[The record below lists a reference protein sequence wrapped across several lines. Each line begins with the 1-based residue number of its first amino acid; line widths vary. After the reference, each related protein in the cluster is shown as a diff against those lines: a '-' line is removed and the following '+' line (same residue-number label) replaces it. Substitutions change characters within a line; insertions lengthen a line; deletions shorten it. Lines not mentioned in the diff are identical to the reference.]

1 MDVAPLRNGRNELQS
16 SMQNSLVVNAEGPE
30 IRVAVV
36 ENGSLA
42 ELFVERKRERGIVGN
57 IYRGKVTRVLP
68 GMQAAFVDLG
78 PKVERAAFLY
88 VADVLGSGDERK
100 LFEDSEMDDTG
111 DESPEGAASRLA
123 RSRKQL
129 AARKIENLLKP
140 GQDVIVQVVK
150 DPIGLK
156 GARVTGY
163 ISLPGRY
170 SVFMPHVAQVGV
182 SRRIGSDKERRRLRD
197 LVNEVRPKGSGFIV
211 RTAAEDANDQEL
223 RDDVDFLARL
233 WGEIE
238 RREEDQRGPG
248 LVYADLDLSLR
259 VIRDL
264 MREDTSEVLIDDE
277 EQCERVKKFTMAF
290 LPRFT
295 ERIKRYEGRRP
306 IFDHHHIEPAI
317 RQAVA
322 RKVPL
327 RSGGSLVIDQGEALT
342 AIDINTGSFTN
353 TGSGN
358 LEDTVTANN
367 LEACEEVARQL
378 RLRNIG
384 GIIVI
389 DFVDMDKENNRR
401 KVWDA
406 FQKALSR
413 DRARTNVTKISE
425 LGLVEM
431 TRKRTARVAR
441 AAADRTVPDLRGRRR
456 REVGDHRR
464 VRDRAG
470 SAPLGLVGGQRAHRS
485 RVLAARRGGAVA
497 PGARLPRQPREAL
510 PEEDRGR
517 AAEGLEARPVPGRRQ
532 DVDGDRGGGRGGC
545 PGSPGPAGH
554 DGGRPRTA
562 SGARRRRRRRWWRSR
577 RAASASRWSGPRA
590 RHTWRGVSHRIRI
603 ARAEHKFSVAHM
615 TVFPD
620 GTKERL
626 HGHNYTIAVELDV
639 GSIAFQSM
647 IPFASIKHAIG
658 ELCAAWKERVLI
670 ARDNRFLAIT
680 RDDLELELT
689 LCGERYVFPRGD
701 VLLLPLDNISVE
713 ALADHLATLL
723 RDRLSLDPA
732 NVRSLA
738 VTVEESPG
746 QGSTT
751 TLLLA

>member
-1 MDVAPLRNGRNELQS
+1 
-16 SMQNSLVVNAEGPE
+16 MQNMLVVNAEGPE

-36 ENGSLA
+36 EDGSLA
-42 ELFVERKRERGIVGN
+42 EFFVERKRDRGIVGN

-88 VADVLGSGDERK
+88 VADVLGSGEERK
-100 LFEDSEMDDTG
+100 LFEDAETDDA
-111 DESPEGAASRLA
+111 DESPEGAASRIA

-129 AARKIENLLKP
+129 AQRKIEDLLRP
-140 GQDVIVQVVK
+140 GDTVVCQVVK

-233 WGEIE
+233 WGEID
-238 RREEDQRGPG
+238 RREEDLRGPG
-248 LVYADLDLSLR
+248 LVYADLDLALR
-259 VIRDL
+259 VVRDL
-264 MREDTSEVLIDDE
+264 LREDTSEVMIDDD
-277 EQCERVKKFTMAF
+277 EQHDRVKKFTMAF
-290 LPRFT
+290 LPRFS
-295 ERIKRYEGRRP
+295 ERIKKYDSRRP
-306 IFDHHHIEPAI
+306 IFDHYHIEPAL
-317 RQAVA
+317 RLAVS

-389 DFVDMDKENNRR
+389 DFVDMDKEGNRR

-431 TRKRTARVAR
+431 TRKRTRESLVQLLTEPCPTCEGAGVVKSVVTVAYEILREVRRSGTLVDNDKIEIEAAPRVAELLSR
-441 AAADRTVPDLRGRRR
+441 QERDYLDHLEKRFHKMITVVGQKGWKPDQFRVAGKMSTEIAAQEAAETPKPNGLQPQPRGDGGNRDRGERGNRGGRRR
-456 REVGDHRR
+456 RRGGRG
-464 VRDRAG
+464 RDRA
-470 SAPLGLVGGQRAHRS
+470 
-485 RVLAARRGGAVA
+485 
-497 PGARLPRQPREAL
+497 EA
-510 PEEDRGR
+510 
-517 AAEGLEARPVPGRRQ
+517 
-532 DVDGDRGGGRGGC
+532 
-545 PGSPGPAGH
+545 
-554 DGGRPRTA
+554 
-562 SGARRRRRRRWWRSR
+562 
-577 RAASASRWSGPRA
+577 
-590 RHTWRGVSHRIRI
+590 
-603 ARAEHKFSVAHM
+603 
-615 TVFPD
+615 
-620 GTKERL
+620 
-626 HGHNYTIAVELDV
+626 
-639 GSIAFQSM
+639 
-647 IPFASIKHAIG
+647 
-658 ELCAAWKERVLI
+658 
-670 ARDNRFLAIT
+670 
-680 RDDLELELT
+680 
-689 LCGERYVFPRGD
+689 
-701 VLLLPLDNISVE
+701 
-713 ALADHLATLL
+713 
-723 RDRLSLDPA
+723 
-732 NVRSLA
+732 
-738 VTVEESPG
+738 
-746 QGSTT
+746 
-751 TLLLA
+751 

>member
-1 MDVAPLRNGRNELQS
+1 MRVASLRNGRNELQS

-36 ENGSLA
+36 ENGNLA

-78 PKVERAAFLY
+78 SKVERAAFLY

-111 DESPEGAASRLA
+111 DESPEGAASRIA

-129 AARKIENLLKP
+129 AARKIEDLLRP
-140 GQDVIVQVVK
+140 GQDVVVQVVK

-211 RTAAEDANDQEL
+211 RTAAEDASDQEL

-238 RREEDQRGPG
+238 RREHDQRGPG

-264 MREDTSEVLIDDE
+264 MREDTSEVMIDDE

-306 IFDHHHIEPAI
+306 IFDHHHIEPQL
-317 RQAVA
+317 RLAVA

-327 RSGGSLVIDQGEALT
+327 KSGGSLVIDQGEALT

-389 DFVDMDKENNRR
+389 DFVDMDKEGNRR

-431 TRKRTARVAR
+431 TRKRTRESLVQLLTEPCPTCEGAGVVKSVTTVAYEIMREVRRSGTLVDNDKIDIEAAPRVAEVLSR
-441 AAADRTVPDLRGRRR
+441 QERDYLDNLEKRFQKKIEVVPQKGWKPDQYRVAGKMSTEIAAEAEAAAP
-456 REVGDHRR
+456 
-464 VRDRAG
+464 
-470 SAPLGLVGGQRAHRS
+470 S
-485 RVLAARRGGAVA
+485 RPPSQNVSGA
-497 PGARLPRQPREAL
+497 
-510 PEEDRGR
+510 DRGPR
-517 AAEGLEARPVPGRRQ
+517 
-532 DVDGDRGGGRGGC
+532 GDRGGGERGG
-545 PGSPGPAGH
+545 
-554 DGGRPRTA
+554 GGGGDR
-562 SGARRRRRRRWWRSR
+562 GGRRRRRGGRGRDR
-577 RAASASRWSGPRA
+577 ASA
-590 RHTWRGVSHRIRI
+590 
-603 ARAEHKFSVAHM
+603 
-615 TVFPD
+615 
-620 GTKERL
+620 
-626 HGHNYTIAVELDV
+626 
-639 GSIAFQSM
+639 
-647 IPFASIKHAIG
+647 
-658 ELCAAWKERVLI
+658 
-670 ARDNRFLAIT
+670 
-680 RDDLELELT
+680 
-689 LCGERYVFPRGD
+689 
-701 VLLLPLDNISVE
+701 
-713 ALADHLATLL
+713 
-723 RDRLSLDPA
+723 
-732 NVRSLA
+732 
-738 VTVEESPG
+738 
-746 QGSTT
+746 
-751 TLLLA
+751 